1 MDSQQT
7 SNPLAK
13 STHHD
18 TTEVNTS
25 STIPHFDFIL
35 PSYSR
40 DRRLSS
46 IASVV
51 LPETI
56 VNDGSI
62 NASFST
68 IEQNLSSSEI
78 ENNRKG

>member
-1 MDSQQT
+1 MDSQQS

-13 STHHD
+13 STHHN

-40 DRRLSS
+40 DRRLS
-46 IASVV
+46 

-68 IEQNLSSSEI
+68 AEQNPSSSEI